1 MRTFAE
7 AFEAVGAT
15 EIATALLA
23 LTKDESLL
31 VHASTLMKLVGS
43 RRVSPTDALTL
54 NIALTSVT
62 EAGQN
67 FWRQNSHKGVVVAN
81 DACGRFC

>member
-31 VHASTLMKLVGS
+31 VHASTL
-43 RRVSPTDALTL
+43 T
-54 NIALTSVT
+54 
-62 EAGQN
+62 
-67 FWRQNSHKGVVVAN
+67 
-81 DACGRFC
+81 